1 MLKHV
6 GRFKSWIPFCALVL
20 AAGLSTLYAQDETLA
35 DIKYNDDYDRI
46 QRVVKMSDPAKR
58 AERMVGVYKESPD
71 MDPKLSDYADQI
83 FLRDLEALT
92 KQRSYASVIST
103 CERMLKLRPKFGEVY
118 LFYGV
123 ALKNVQKFDEALA
136 AFAKCYVIKNPLQTR
151 AKQQLDVAYRA
162 THKGSMVGEDKLIKD
177 AMKGIK

>member
-1 MLKHV
+1 MLKHA
-6 GRFKSWIPFCALVL
+6 GIFKSWIPFCALVL
-20 AAGLSTLYAQDETLA
+20 ATGISTLYAQDETLS
-35 DIKYNDDYDRI
+35 DIKYKDDYERI
-46 QRVVKMSDPAKR
+46 QRVVKISDPAKR

-71 MDPKLSDYADQI
+71 MDFKLSDYADRI
-83 FLRDLEALT
+83 FLKDLETLT
-92 KQRSYASVIST
+92 NQRNYAAVLGTS
-103 CERMLKLRPKFGEVY
+103 ERIFKLRPKFGEVY

-123 ALKNVQKFDEALA
+123 ALKNMRKFDEALA